1 MDRFFVVTGGPGSG
15 KSTLL
20 AVLAEQGLPHMP
32 EAGRA
37 VIRDEVA
44 AGGTALPW
52 DDRDAFAE
60 RMLTHDLSS
69 YEEAR
74 TKEGVLFF
82 DRGIPG
88 IIGYRILCGL
98 GIPGDLT
105 RAAEGN
111 RYNRHVFIAPPW
123 VEIYAKDAERKQDWD
138 EAVATHDVMARVYQK
153 LGYALVPLPLAMPD
167 ERAAFVLRQIANE
180 RET

>member
-20 AVLAEQGLPHMP
+20 AALAEKGLPHMP

-52 DDRDAFAE
+52 DDRDAFAD
-60 RMLTHDLSS
+60 RMLAHDLSS

-82 DRGIPG
+82 DRGIPD
-88 IIGYRILCGL
+88 IISYRSLCGL

-105 RAAEGN
+105 RAAESN

-123 VEIYAKDAERKQDWD
+123 AEIYAQDTERKQDWD
-138 EAVATHDVMARVYQK
+138 EAVATYDVMARVYQQ
-153 LGYALVPLPLAMPD
+153 LGYTLVSLSRVAPN
-167 ERAAFVLRQIANE
+167 ERAAFVQHWMAKLG
-180 RET
+180 T

>member
-1 MDRFFVVTGGPGSG
+1 
-15 KSTLL
+15 
-20 AVLAEQGLPHMP
+20 MP

-60 RMLTHDLSS
+60 RMLAHDLNS

-74 TKEGVLFF
+74 MKDGVLFF
-82 DRGIPG
+82 DRGIPD

-105 RAAEGN
+105 RAAESN
-111 RYNRHVFIAPPW
+111 RYHSHVFIRSEEHPS
-123 VEIYAKDAERKQDWD
+123 ELQSLMRTSYAVFCVKKKQK
-138 EAVATHDVMARVYQK
+138 Q
-153 LGYALVPLPLAMPD
+153 
-167 ERAAFVLRQIANE
+167 
-180 RET
+180 

>member
-1 MDRFFVVTGGPGSG
+1 MDRFFVITGGPGSG

-20 AVLAEQGLPHMP
+20 AALAEQGLPYMP

-52 DDRDAFAE
+52 GDRDAFAD
-60 RMLTHDLSS
+60 RMLHHDLNS
-69 YEEAR
+69 YDEAR
-74 TKEGVLFF
+74 TKDGVLLF
-82 DRGIPG
+82 DRGIPD

-98 GIPGDLT
+98 GIPGDLS
-105 RAAEGN
+105 RAVESN

-123 VEIYAKDAERKQDWD
+123 ADIYTKDAERKQDWD
-138 EAVATHDVMARVYQK
+138 EAVATHDVMARVYK
-153 LGYALVPLPLAMPD
+153 ELGYTLVPIPLASPD
-167 ERAAFVLRQIANE
+167 ERTAFVQHWIAKLQT
-180 RET
+180 R

>member
-1 MDRFFVVTGGPGSG
+1 
-15 KSTLL
+15 
-20 AVLAEQGLPHMP
+20 MP

-60 RMLTHDLSS
+60 RMLAHDLNS

-74 TKEGVLFF
+74 MKAGVLFF
-82 DRGIPG
+82 DRGIPD

-105 RAAEGN
+105 RAAES
-111 RYNRHVFIAPPW
+111 RSEEHTSELQSLLRTS
-123 VEIYAKDAERKQDWD
+123 YAIFCLKKKHQNLQSNKYYLL
-138 EAVATHDVMARVYQK
+138 T
-153 LGYALVPLPLAMPD
+153 
-167 ERAAFVLRQIANE
+167 
-180 RET
+180 

>member
-52 DDRDAFAE
+52 DDRDTFAE
-60 RMLTHDLSS
+60 RMLTHDLNT
-69 YEEAR
+69 YEDAR
-74 TKEGVLFF
+74 TKDGVLFF
-82 DRGIPG
+82 DRGIPD
-88 IIGYRILCGL
+88 IIGYCILCGL

-111 RYNRHVFIAPPW
+111 RYNQHVFIAPPW
-123 VEIYAKDAERKQDWD
+123 VEIYAKDTERKQDWD
-138 EAVATHDVMARVYQK
+138 EAVATHDIMARVYQE
-153 LGYALVPLPLAMPD
+153 LGYVLVPLPHVSPD
-167 ERAAFVLRQIANE
+167 ERAAFVQHW
-180 RET
+180 TK